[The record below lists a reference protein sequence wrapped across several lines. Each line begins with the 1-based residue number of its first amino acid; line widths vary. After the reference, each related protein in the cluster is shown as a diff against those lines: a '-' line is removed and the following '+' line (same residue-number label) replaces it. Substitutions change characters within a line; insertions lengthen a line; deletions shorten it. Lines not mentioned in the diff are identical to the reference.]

1 MHKKHLSSSSSNQ
14 VRNTHNM
21 APINQDDRRRMV
33 AEAAYFRAEHHA
45 FRSDDIND
53 DWYQAEAEI
62 DAMLTKMKDHQIT
75 LRDNGGEYDIS

>member
-1 MHKKHLSSSSSNQ
+1 
-14 VRNTHNM
+14 
-21 APINQDDRRRMV
+21 MV

-45 FRSDDIND
+45 FKSDNIND

-62 DAMLTKMKDHQIT
+62 DAMLTKMNDQQIT

>member
-14 VRNTHNM
+14 VRNIHNM